1 MSPIRTTTTVLT
13 ALCGIVVL
21 AGGIAAADSN
31 VSITLNGAPLALNP
45 GPQERDGRVFVPL
58 RGVFERLGASVVY
71 QSGTITA
78 QGNGHSV
85 QLQIGSTQATVDGQ
99 AQTLDVAPVIIG
111 DSTYVPLR
119 FISQALGAGV
129 NYDSSQNLVALSSG
143 PQQPT
148 SQQRDQQLQRDLQG
162 QQQAQQ
168 QAHQQQLD
176 QQHAQQQ
183 TQDQQQQ
190 QRQAQLDQQAAQQ
203 RLAPPQRSALN
214 FAAEHPSNDETV
226 SARRP
231 TVEADFGNGQADP
244 NSIRVDIDGLNVTDQ
259 SSRSPR
265 GVVFS
270 PPSDLQAGRH
280 TVTVSGKD
288 SHGLPFDARWAF
300 VSGTTVVSNS
310 ISNLRPG
317 NDSHVGGQFTVSGNT
332 MPGARVVVQVGM
344 VERRSENVLG
354 QLLGV
359 NGDNSVNVRSEVI
372 ADGRGNF
379 QVPVTIDARQG
390 QALTLIVDSTD
401 AQTQSA
407 APRVVRNLTEE

>member
-1 MSPIRTTTTVLT
+1 LSPIRTSTTALT

-45 GPQERDGRVFVPL
+45 GPEERDGRVFVPL

-99 AQTLDVAPVIIG
+99 AQTLDVAPFIIG

-148 SQQRDQQLQRDLQG
+148 SQQRDQQQ
-162 QQQAQQ
+162 QQ

-176 QQHAQQQ
+176 QQQAQQQ
-183 TQDQQQQ
+183 AQNQQQQ

-203 RLAPPQRSALN
+203 RLAPPQRSSLN
-214 FAAEHPSNDETV
+214 FTAEHPGNDETV

-288 SHGLPFDARWAF
+288 AHGLPFDTHWAF
-300 VSGTTVVSNS
+300 VSGTTVVSNT
-310 ISNLRPG
+310 ITNLRPG
-317 NDSHVGGQFTVSGNT
+317 NDSYVGGQFNVSGST
-332 MPGARVVVQVGM
+332 MPGARVVVQVGL
-344 VERRSENVLG
+344 VQRRSENVLG

-379 QVPVTIDARQG
+379 RVPITIDAHQG
-390 QALTLIVDSTD
+390 QTLTLIVDSTD

-407 APRVVRNLTEE
+407 APRVVRNLTEQ

>member
-1 MSPIRTTTTVLT
+1 VPIRTSTATLAAICGAVVLT
-13 ALCGIVVL
+13 ATGAL
-21 AGGIAAADSN
+21 AQSAIN
-31 VSITLNGAPLALNP
+31 ITLNGAPLTLTP
-45 GPQERDGRVFVPL
+45 GPEERDGRVFVPL

-71 QSGTITA
+71 SQGTITA

-99 AQTLDVAPVIIG
+99 PQTLDVAPFIIG

-119 FISQALGAGV
+119 FISQSLGAGV

-143 PQQPT
+143 PQQPS
-148 SQQRDQQLQRDLQG
+148 SQQRDQQM
-162 QQQAQQ
+162 QQ

-176 QQHAQQQ
+176 QQRA
-183 TQDQQQQ
+183 QQQQ
-190 QRQAQLDQQAAQQ
+190 QQAQLDQQAAQQ
-203 RLAPPQRSALN
+203 RQAPPQRSALN
-214 FAAEHPSNDETV
+214 FAAVHPGNDETV

-231 TVEADFGNGQADP
+231 TVEADFGNAQADP
-244 NSIRVDIDGLNVTDQ
+244 NSIRIDIDGTNVTDQ

-288 SHGLPFDARWAF
+288 AHGLPFTSHWDF
-300 VSGTTVVSNS
+300 VSGTAVVSNS
-310 ISNLRPG
+310 ITNLRPG
-317 NDSHVGGQFTVSGNT
+317 DGDNVRGQFVVSGST

-354 QLLGV
+354 QMLGV
-359 NGDNSVNVRSEVI
+359 NGDNNVNVRSEVI
-372 ADGRGNF
+372 ADDRGNF
-379 QVPVTIDARQG
+379 EAPITMDARPG
-390 QALTLIVDSTD
+390 QAITLIVDSTD
-401 AQTQSA
+401 ARTQSA
-407 APRVVRNLTEE
+407 APRMVRNLTEQ